1 MHGSPQSHA
10 YLFKEFYSSRETKKK
25 MKNRI
30 FFVLESNLQL
40 YN

>member
-1 MHGSPQSHA
+1 MEVLKA
-10 YLFKEFYSSRETKKK
+10 MLIYSKNFILREKRKKK